1 MNPTLLKQLDPIA
14 RKIGFYTSYELDE
27 SEYIGSVDINTENVF
42 EASENLRPPFVM
54 ERDFYRTLETNG
66 YEKPPTFAGIPLA
79 AAKEHPETGRV
90 HDVSLRK
97 IDEDNPRMQ
106 YHIHYWIERS
116 GKGAK
121 AEIYSHYEYR
131 PDFARVADET
141 TGEMIE
147 RLRTHYRPDYTN
159 GEYIQGKA
167 DPTLRGLIE

>member
-1 MNPTLLKQLDPIA
+1 MNPTLLKKLDPIA
-14 RKIGFYTSYELDE
+14 RRIGLYTSYELDE
-27 SEYIGSVDINTENVF
+27 REYIG
-42 EASENLRPPFVM
+42 RGPPGLV
-54 ERDFYRTLETNG
+54 RKLLDRG

-167 DPTLRGLIE
+167 DPTLRSLVE